1 MHSECNQN
9 RGVFCVCYV
18 QNTACDKCI
27 VWIYSELLFDK
38 SKKKKPTVSV
48 VAVKVCAMTIVVYM
62 YIECV
67 C

>member
-1 MHSECNQN
+1 MYVMYRTQHAINVLFGFTQN
-9 RGVFCVCYV
+9 F
-18 QNTACDKCI
+18 
-27 VWIYSELLFDK
+27 YSTNL
-38 SKKKKPTVSV
+38 KKNPTVFV

>member
-1 MHSECNQN
+1 MYVMYRTQHAINVLFGFTQN
-9 RGVFCVCYV
+9 F
-18 QNTACDKCI
+18 
-27 VWIYSELLFDK
+27 YSTNL
-38 SKKKKPTVSV
+38 KKKNPTVFV

>member
-9 RGVFCVCYV
+9 RGFFVYV
-18 QNTACDKCI
+18 MYRTQHAINVLFGFTQNF
-27 VWIYSELLFDK
+27 YSTNL
-38 SKKKKPTVSV
+38 KKKPTVSV

>member
-1 MHSECNQN
+1 MYVMYRTQHAIYVLFGFTQN
-9 RGVFCVCYV
+9 F
-18 QNTACDKCI
+18 
-27 VWIYSELLFDK
+27 YSTNL
-38 SKKKKPTVSV
+38 KKKPTVSV